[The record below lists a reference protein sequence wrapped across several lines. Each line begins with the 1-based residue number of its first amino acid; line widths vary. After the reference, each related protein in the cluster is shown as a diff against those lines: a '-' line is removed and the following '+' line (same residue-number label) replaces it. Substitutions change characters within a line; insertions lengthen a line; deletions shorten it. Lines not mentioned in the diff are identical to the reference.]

1 MSGGRRGEFE
11 SESVAP
17 FPRPRSKPALL
28 LARRH
33 LGPIF
38 RFSLL
43 DCLQVTEQDETGGQ
57 SGDGAAF
64 EAITICVHDESERA
78 AASLIRRGE
87 GGADPDRNS
96 ARSAHQLNKSRSRR
110 LASPARSVHPF
121 IQSFSSSRLLRRPS
135 GTFALGAT

>member
-43 DCLQVTEQDETGGQ
+43 DCLQVTEQDET
-57 SGDGAAF
+57 
-64 EAITICVHDESERA
+64 A
-78 AASLIRRGE
+78 AAAGRVGSQAMGQ
-87 GGADPDRNS
+87 P
-96 ARSAHQLNKSRSRR
+96 
-110 LASPARSVHPF
+110 
-121 IQSFSSSRLLRRPS
+121 LRP
-135 GTFALGAT
+135 

>member
-43 DCLQVTEQDETGGQ
+43 DCLQVTEQDETAAARRAGGQ

-87 GGADPDRNS
+87 EGREGPILIETRPDRLIN
-96 ARSAHQLNKSRSRR
+96 
-110 LASPARSVHPF
+110 
-121 IQSFSSSRLLRRPS
+121 
-135 GTFALGAT
+135 

>member
-1 MSGGRRGEFE
+1 MSTLFTRWGLFKLDDVITERNTCVARVEAAECPAGGRRGEFE

-43 DCLQVTEQDETGGQ
+43 DCLQVTEQDETAAARRAGGQ

-87 GGADPDRNS
+87 EGREGPILIETRPDRLIN
-96 ARSAHQLNKSRSRR
+96 
-110 LASPARSVHPF
+110 
-121 IQSFSSSRLLRRPS
+121 
-135 GTFALGAT
+135 

>member
-1 MSGGRRGEFE
+1 MSTLFTRWRLFKLDDVITERNTCVARVEAAECPVAGSEFE

-43 DCLQVTEQDETGGQ
+43 DCLQVTEQDET
-57 SGDGAAF
+57 
-64 EAITICVHDESERA
+64 A
-78 AASLIRRGE
+78 AAAGRVGSQAMGQ
-87 GGADPDRNS
+87 P
-96 ARSAHQLNKSRSRR
+96 
-110 LASPARSVHPF
+110 
-121 IQSFSSSRLLRRPS
+121 LRP
-135 GTFALGAT
+135 